1 MHTDRLPPGPP
12 APSLAAWGLSADA
25 DLLYRCLL
33 LSGAQTAGQLERGLG
48 MAWHRVARGL
58 EELLSAGAVGH
69 RPGDGRRAERWTPVA
84 PHQATVA
91 LRARR
96 HQFARPAYRP
106 MRTGQLLPGQLSSG
120 QLLSGQ
126 LLSGPVRLG
135 DGMRHLPSRQLT
147 RARLAE
153 LVRTVRHEHV
163 AMQPERVYDE
173 ESARPAVRMDRA
185 LLAAGVHLR
194 VLGSL
199 PADAEDP
206 LIAHGKR
213 PDEPRPD
220 YRQATERPMKL
231 IVMDRRTALLPVSPD
246 DLDRGYLEITD
257 EAVVA
262 ALVALFERQWD
273 AAARNRQEHPMPRIQ
288 LTARE
293 WTLLGLLA
301 RGDTDESA
309 ARAMRISRRTVSNT
323 LRDLMDRLGVDNRF
337 QLGLAV
343 GARRLLAPT
352 TTEENR

>member
-1 MHTDRLPPGPP
+1 MRHADRFPPGPP

-33 LSGAQTAGQLERGLG
+33 LSGAQTAGQLERSLG
-48 MAWHRVARGL
+48 MAWHRVVHAL
-58 EELLSAGAVGH
+58 DELLTAGAVGH
-69 RPGDGRRAERWTPVA
+69 RPGDGRRAERWMPVE
-84 PHQATVA
+84 PQRVTGA

-96 HQFARPAYRP
+96 HRVTRLGQRSTPA
-106 MRTGQLLPGQLSSG
+106 GQVLPD
-120 QLLSGQ
+120 
-126 LLSGPVRLG
+126 PVRLG

-153 LVRTVRHEHV
+153 LIRTVRHEHV
-163 AMQPERVYDE
+163 AMQPEQVYEE
-173 ESARPAVRMDRA
+173 ESARPAVPMDRA
-185 LLAAGVHLR
+185 LLAGGVHMR
-194 VLGSL
+194 VLGAL
-199 PADAEDP
+199 PVDAEDP

-213 PDEPRPD
+213 ADEPRPD

-246 DLDRGYLEITD
+246 NLDHGYLEITE

-273 AAARNRQEHPMPRIQ
+273 AAARHRQEQPMPRIS
-288 LTARE
+288 LTERE
-293 WTLLGLLA
+293 WTLLALLA

-309 ARAMRISRRTVSNT
+309 AREMRISRRTVSNT

-343 GARRLLAPT
+343 GARRLVAPT
-352 TTEENR
+352 TTEEKR